1 MQDAPQDAPKDAIA
15 SARQMGEIYKTAID
29 RFIDGLDENFSRAV
43 DMMVSSS
50 NHVIVCGMGKSGLF
64 GRKISSTFA
73 STGTPS
79 IFLHPAEAIHG
90 DLGKVR
96 QGDTVILISNSGE
109 TEEIIRLLPPLSRL
123 NSTIIAMT
131 GDAQSTLAR
140 HADVVLDI
148 AVDREACPLN
158 LAPTTSGLTTLVM
171 GDALAIALM
180 EKRGFQPEDF
190 AATHPG
196 GSLGRRLLSKVSDHM
211 VVEDLPFVSADA
223 PMQDVII
230 TMTKGRLGLALVG
243 TDDNLL
249 GIITDGDLRRTLM
262 DHSNIMDLTAQD
274 VMTASPL
281 TIKPDAS
288 MGEAEDRMQEAR
300 IQCLIVAEDQND
312 PNPSYVGGRV
322 VGVVQIF

>member
-1 MQDAPQDAPKDAIA
+1 MQDALT
-15 SARQMGEIYKTAID
+15 SARSMGEIYKTAID
-29 RFIDGLDENFSRAV
+29 QFIQGLDTHFEEAV
-43 DMMVSSS
+43 DMMMASN

-64 GRKISSTFA
+64 GRKISSTLA

-96 QGDTVILISNSGE
+96 HGDTIILISNSGE
-109 TEEIIRLLPPLSRL
+109 TEEIVRLLPPLKRL
-123 NSTIIAMT
+123 EAKIIAMT
-131 GDAQSTLAR
+131 GHQESTLAR
-140 HADVVLDI
+140 HAHVTLDI

-158 LAPTTSGLTTLVM
+158 LAPTTSGLMTLVM

-196 GSLGRRLLSKVSDHM
+196 GSLGRRLLSTVADHM
-211 VVEDLPFVSADA
+211 VAKDLPFVD
-223 PMQDVII
+223 PKDQMQDVIL
-230 TMTKGRLGLALVG
+230 TMTKARLGLALVG
-243 TDDNLL
+243 TADHLE
-249 GIITDGDLRRTLM
+249 GIITDGDLRRALIEQDNLLNT
-262 DHSNIMDLTAQD
+262 SAAD
-274 VMTASPL
+274 VMSTHPL
-281 TIKPDAS
+281 TIKPSAS

-300 IQCLIVAEDQND
+300 IQCLVVTND
-312 PNPSYVGGRV
+312 DGLV

>member
-1 MQDAPQDAPKDAIA
+1 MQDALT
-15 SARQMGEIYKTAID
+15 SARKMGEIYKTAID
-29 RFIDGLDENFSRAV
+29 QFTQGLDAHFEEAV
-43 DMMVSSS
+43 DMMMASS

-64 GRKISSTFA
+64 GRKISSTLA

-96 QGDTVILISNSGE
+96 HGDTIILISNSGE
-109 TEEIIRLLPPLSRL
+109 TEEIIRLLPPLKRL
-123 NSTIIAMT
+123 EAKIIAMT
-131 GDAQSTLAR
+131 GHKESTMAK
-140 HADVVLDI
+140 HAHVTLDI

-158 LAPTTSGLTTLVM
+158 LAPTTSGLMTLVM

-196 GSLGRRLLSKVSDHM
+196 GSLGRRLLSTVADHM
-211 VVEDLPFVSADA
+211 VAKDLPFVETGDQ
-223 PMQDVII
+223 MQDVII
-230 TMTKGRLGLALVG
+230 TMTKARLGLALVG
-243 TDDNLL
+243 TPEHLE
-249 GIITDGDLRRTLM
+249 GIITDGDLRRALIEQDNLLKTKA
-262 DHSNIMDLTAQD
+262 SD
-274 VMTASPL
+274 VMSTHPL
-281 TIKPDAS
+281 TIKPSAS

-300 IQCLIVAEDQND
+300 IQCLVVTND
-312 PNPSYVGGRV
+312 DGLV

>member
-1 MQDAPQDAPKDAIA
+1 MQDALKDAPKDAIA

-29 RFIDGLDENFSRAV
+29 RFIDGLDKNFSRAV
-43 DMMVSSS
+43 DMMVTSS

-148 AVDREACPLN
+148 AVDREAPLN

-180 EKRGFQPEDF
+180 EKRGFQPEDLRQ
-190 AATHPG
+190 
-196 GSLGRRLLSKVSDHM
+196 SGRVTGTAFIQVSDHM
-211 VVEDLPFVSADA
+211 VVEDLPFVADA
-223 PMQDVII
+223 PMQDVIMG
-230 TMTKGRLGLALVG
+230 MTKGRLGLALVG
-243 TDDNLL
+243 TDENLL

-274 VMTASPL
+274 AMTASPL

-300 IQCLIVAEDQND
+300 IQCLIVAEDQD
-312 PNPSYVGGRV
+312 DQKADRVGGRV

>member
-1 MQDAPQDAPKDAIA
+1 MQDAITA
-15 SARQMGEIYKTAID
+15 ARQMGEIYKTAID
-29 RFIDGLDENFSRAV
+29 RFIAGLDDNFSRAV
-43 DMMVSSS
+43 DMMMQTS

-96 QGDTVILISNSGE
+96 MGDTIILISNSGE

-123 NSTIIAMT
+123 NSKIIAMT
-131 GDAQSTLAR
+131 GDASSTLAR

-211 VVEDLPFVSADA
+211 VVEDLPFVAADA
-223 PMQDVII
+223 PMQDVIM

-243 TDDNLL
+243 DAEHLL
-249 GIITDGDLRRTLM
+249 GIITDGDLRRVLM
-262 DHSNIMDLTAQD
+262 DHDQIMDLSAQD
-274 VMTASPL
+274 AMTANPL
-281 TIKPDAS
+281 TIKPTAS

-300 IQCLIVAEDQND
+300 IQCLIVAEDN
-312 PNPSYVGGRV
+312 GHV